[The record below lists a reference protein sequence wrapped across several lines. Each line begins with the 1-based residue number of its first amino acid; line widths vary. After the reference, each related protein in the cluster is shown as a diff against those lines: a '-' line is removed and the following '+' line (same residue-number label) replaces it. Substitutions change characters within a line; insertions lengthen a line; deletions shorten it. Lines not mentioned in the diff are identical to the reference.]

1 MKTVAEMLEEVK
13 KYYNLN
19 DTLLAVELGI
29 KSTGNITQ
37 WRKGETKPSKNN
49 YIKLKTMYD
58 KVMSLKD
65 ETKEEAQ
72 EELFYGCRKPY
83 EVGIPKVGTAFYFM
97 HYNGRI
103 EKIVFEKNID
113 HELFMNA
120 YLSGNLHNTEEEA
133 KQKLREDKLMFKI
146 KKWVEENQG
155 DWTPNW
161 NDDDE
166 TIHEVQIDRFPMYAC
181 DSPLVINE
189 VEEVHS
195 VSVFPYFYSYET
207 ARKFIDEFRGEIEE
221 VFFKC

>member
-13 KYYNLN
+13 NYYNLN

-113 HELFMNA
+113 YELFMNA

-155 DWTPNW
+155 DWKPNW
-161 NDDDE
+161 RDTYQLKRSIYYNYKNNTLRQISDFDCTYISKLPILKTDE
-166 TIHEVQIDRFPMYAC
+166 ILEQF
-181 DSPLVINE
+181 
-189 VEEVHS
+189 
-195 VSVFPYFYSYET
+195 
-207 ARKFIDEFRGEIEE
+207 IEE
-221 VFFKC
+221 FGEEIKEVLFKC

>member
-13 KYYNLN
+13 NYYNLN

-113 HELFMNA
+113 YELFMNA

-155 DWTPNW
+155 DWKPNW
-161 NDDDE
+161 RD
-166 TIHEVQIDRFPMYAC
+166 TYQVKRSLY
-181 DSPLVINE
+181 
-189 VEEVHS
+189 
-195 VSVFPYFYSYET
+195 YSYIDDILTEKSSFNCNYISKLPIFKT
-207 ARKFIDEFRGEIEE
+207 DEIAQKFIEVFEREIRE

>member
-37 WRKGETKPSKNN
+37 WRKGETKPSKDR

-58 KVMSLKD
+58 EVMRLKD

-103 EKIVFEKNID
+103 EKIVYKEDID

-133 KQKLREDKLMFKI
+133 KQKLREDKLLFKI
-146 KKWVEENQG
+146 KKWVEEQQG
-155 DWTPNW
+155 DWKPNW
-161 NDDDE
+161 RDTYQLKRSIYYNYKDNTLRQINDFDCTYISKMPILKTSKILE
-166 TIHEVQIDRFPMYAC
+166 QF
-181 DSPLVINE
+181 
-189 VEEVHS
+189 
-195 VSVFPYFYSYET
+195 
-207 ARKFIDEFRGEIEE
+207 IEE
-221 VFFKC
+221 FEEEIKEVLFKC

>member
-19 DTLLAVELGI
+19 DTLLAVKLGI

-37 WRKGETKPSKNN
+37 WRKGETKPSKDK

-58 KVMSLKD
+58 EVMRLKD

-103 EKIVFEKNID
+103 EKIVYKEDID

-133 KQKLREDKLMFKI
+133 KQKLREDKLLFKI
-146 KKWVEENQG
+146 KKWVEEQQG
-155 DWTPNW
+155 DWKPNW
-161 NDDDE
+161 RDTYQLKRSIYYNYKDNTLRQINDFDCTYISKMPILKTSKILE
-166 TIHEVQIDRFPMYAC
+166 QFIKEFEEEIKEV
-181 DSPLVINE
+181 L
-189 VEEVHS
+189 
-195 VSVFPYFYSYET
+195 
-207 ARKFIDEFRGEIEE
+207 
-221 VFFKC
+221 FKC